1 MEEENLIYKRI
12 NEKIEENN
20 GFDEL
25 VIFDIEN
32 VYGCNSIKTKN
43 KKCNPPFDRPRR
55 LLNRV
60 VGESGYQIN
69 I

>member
-1 MEEENLIYKRI
+1 MKEENLIYKRI
-12 NEKIEENN
+12 NEKIQENN

-43 KKCNPPFDRPRR
+43 KERKAYVKKRWY
-55 LLNRV
+55 
-60 VGESGYQIN
+60 GK
-69 I
+69 

>member
-12 NEKIEENN
+12 NEKIKENN

-43 KKCNPPFDRPRR
+43 K
-55 LLNRV
+55 
-60 VGESGYQIN
+60 ESLRKLEKV
-69 I
+69 